1 MTFLFSRA
9 NVLRLALVALVATLV
24 SPFAVQAASI
34 LPESL
39 SAGLVGSFYEQVIS
53 APPEL
58 PTPIEWSAPSSILPP
73 GLDLVPGGERVARLK
88 GTPTTVGSYP
98 ITIRAKG
105 SNGVIYNRAYTVVIE
120 YPVVITT
127 ASLPAGTVGT
137 VYDMT
142 IAFTGGTGPFGWTV
156 VSGALPAGLQLNVA
170 SGRVTGTPTT
180 AGTYPVTIMVT
191 DRYGSTNRRAF
202 SLQVNAQASSLA
214 ITTTDLSSGIVS
226 SGYAYDLN
234 ASGGTAPYEWDV
246 VSGSLPSGLTLTSG
260 GRLQGTPA
268 VAGTYTFRVRAK
280 DANARTVE
288 RTFSVTIM
296 SSFIAMPTSPSAD
309 VENRLANFRRIGVN
323 IHALVKLPDDGNAAT
338 QADSAVYYLGADGR
352 RHAFPNSRVYF
363 TWYSDFSGVRVLSP
377 SDLASIPLGAS
388 VTYHPGVKMVK
399 FTTDPRVYVVAG
411 GRVLRWVA
419 TEAIARS
426 LYGASWNQ
434 QIDDISDSFYADYV
448 TSPSTPVSGLGDYNP
463 ATMRASFTYASEVM
477 P

>member
-1 MTFLFSRA
+1 MISILSRA
-9 NVLRLALVALVATLV
+9 KVWRLALIALVAVVV
-24 SPFAVQAASI
+24 SPLTVQAASI

-39 SAGLVGSFYEQVIS
+39 AAGLVGSFYEQIIT

-58 PTPIEWSAPSSILPP
+58 PLPIQWSTPNSTLPP
-73 GLDLVPGGERVARLK
+73 GLNLVPGGERVARLK
-88 GTPTTVGSYP
+88 GTPTTAGTYP
-98 ITIRAKG
+98 ITVRAKG
-105 SNGVIYNRAYTVVIE
+105 SNAVIYDRAYTVVIE
-120 YPVVITT
+120 YPVVITST
-127 ASLPAGTVGT
+127 SLPVGTVGT
-137 VYDMT
+137 VYDT
-142 IAFTGGTGPFGWTV
+142 TVAFTGGTGPFGWTV
-156 VSGALPAGLQLNVA
+156 VSGSLPAGLQLNVA

-180 AGTYPVTIMVT
+180 AGTYSVMIMVS

-202 SLQVNAQASSLA
+202 SLQVSAEASSLA
-214 ITTTDLSSGIVS
+214 ITTTDLSAGTMNV
-226 SGYAYDLN
+226 GYVYDLS
-234 ASGGTAPYEWDV
+234 ASGGAAPYEWNV

-260 GRLQGTPA
+260 GRLQGTPTS
-268 VAGTYTFRVRAK
+268 VGTYTFRVRAK

-288 RTFSVTIM
+288 RTLSVTVGGA
-296 SSFIAMPTSPSAD
+296 FIPTSPSAD
-309 VENRLANFRRIGVN
+309 IENRLANFRRMGVN
-323 IHALVKLPDDGNAAT
+323 VHALVKLPNDGNAAT

-448 TSPSTPVSGLGDYNP
+448 TSPSTAVSGLGDYNP
-463 ATMRASFTYASEVM
+463 ATVRASFTYASEVM